1 MGNVNIQKRGKV
13 YQYQFEIAPVNGKRK
28 FINKSGFKTKAEA
41 TEAGNIAFTEYL
53 NAGIPF
59 KECKISYSD
68 YLDYWIDNYCKINL
82 KYNTVQAYTTIIKKY
97 IKPRLGMYRLGTI
110 TSVTLNTFLT
120 NICEEYDFAKSYLK
134 NILKVLKGSFRD
146 ACNLYGF
153 IKYNPALTLRLP
165 KLDKEKEDI
174 KHLYTQE
181 EIDIILNR
189 FINNDT
195 FTCAFLTSCYTGMRT
210 GEVCALTWED
220 IDFENRIIKIKHN
233 VYDKPKDNKGRWYLG
248 TTKTE
253 TGTREVYISET
264 LLKALKNYKSKQDY
278 IKKVFG
284 NDYIYYYL
292 EDVKNEYGKVVEQR
306 IVKNIDNQHQN
317 INLVFTRENGKYV
330 GTDITRYPFKIIHE
344 ELGITKCRFYDLR
357 GSYATKILNNGVE
370 IRDVADILGHKNIET
385 TENFYISSTS
395 SSRKLATDIF
405 DKITN
410 SNTINKIIS
419 YSIEN

>member
-13 YQYQFEIAPVNGKRK
+13 YQYQFEIAPVKGKRK

-41 TEAGNIAFTEYL
+41 IEAGNMAFTEYL

-68 YLDYWIDNYCKINL
+68 YLDYWLDNYCKINL
-82 KYNTVQAYTTIIKKY
+82 RYNTIQAYTTIIRKY

-120 NICEEYDFAKSYLK
+120 NICEEYDFAKSYFK

-181 EIDIILNR
+181 EIDTILNR
-189 FINNDT
+189 FIDNDT
-195 FTCAFLTSCYTGMRT
+195 FTCAFLTSCFTGMRT

-220 IDFENRIIKIKHN
+220 IDLENRIIKIEHN

-253 TGTREVYISET
+253 TGIREVYISET
-264 LLKALKNYKSKQDY
+264 LLYALKNYKIKQDY
-278 IKKVFG
+278 LKSVYGSK
-284 NDYIYYYL
+284 YIYYHL
-292 EDVKNEYGKVVEQR
+292 EDVKNEFGKVVEQR
-306 IVKNIDNQHQN
+306 IVKSGERQDNN
-317 INLVFTRENGKYV
+317 INLVFTRENGTYV
-330 GTDITRYPFKIIHE
+330 GTDITRYPFKVIHE
-344 ELGITKCRFYDLR
+344 ELGIVKCRFYDLR
-357 GSYATKILNNGVE
+357 GSYATKILNNGVK

-405 DKITN
+405 DKVTN
-410 SNTINKIIS
+410 SNTINKIIA
-419 YSIEN
+419 YSIK